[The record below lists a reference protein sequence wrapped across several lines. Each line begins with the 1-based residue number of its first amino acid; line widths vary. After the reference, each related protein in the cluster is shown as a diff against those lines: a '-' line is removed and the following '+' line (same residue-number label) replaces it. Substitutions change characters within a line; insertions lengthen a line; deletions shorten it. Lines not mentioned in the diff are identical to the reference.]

1 MKKTILLILA
11 ILPIVLVIIIAFAG
25 RILAEYKYIPVER
38 VEFIDEKGTAYNDKM
53 LFKVNIGEHK
63 KCDLKVYP
71 ELATNKK
78 VTYTSADESIC
89 TVDENGVILG
99 QKYGFTTV
107 FAKTDDGGKV
117 AKVNVLVT
125 ADIPISITLGH
136 EEITM
141 VVGEQYFIEVMVDL
155 PVALDK
161 SVNFVSDNPDVVSVD
176 PTGRLVA
183 KSAGT
188 AVITVKTVSGGL
200 SATCTV
206 TVVGG
211 ELPLMFDFKDA
222 ENIEKKNE
230 VYITGSSS
238 INLAE
243 YLVLGEGVNMEDV
256 SIVILGG
263 SAASIENGVLTF
275 SKSDI
280 VTVRAYIGDDV
291 NNPTAFADVQIAF
304 R

>member
-25 RILAEYKYIPVER
+25 RILSVYNYIPVER
-38 VEFIDEKGTAYNDKM
+38 VEFIDEKGDSYNDQKI
-53 LFKVNIGEHK
+53 FKVNIGEEK
-63 KCDLKVYP
+63 KCEIKIYP

-78 VTYTSADESIC
+78 VTYSSADESIC

-107 FAKTDDGGKV
+107 FVKTDDGAKV
-117 AKVNVLVT
+117 ARMNVLVT
-125 ADIPISITLGH
+125 ADVPIDITLGH
-136 EEITM
+136 EEISM
-141 VVGEQYFIEVMVDL
+141 VVGEQYLLEVKVDL

-161 SVNFVSDNPDVVSVD
+161 SVNFVSDNPGVVSVD
-176 PTGRLVA
+176 PTGRLIA
-183 KSAGT
+183 KSEGT
-188 AVITVKTVSGGL
+188 AVITVNTVSGGL
-200 SATCTV
+200 SASCTV

-222 ENIEKKNE
+222 ENITKNDE
-230 VYITGSSS
+230 LYILGSAS
-238 INLAE
+238 INIAD

-256 SIVILGG
+256 NIVIHAG
-263 SAASIENGVLTF
+263 SAASITDGVLTF
-275 SKSDI
+275 SKSGV
-280 VTVRAYIGDDV
+280 VTVRAYLGDDES
-291 NNPTAFADVQIAF
+291 NPTAFADIQIAF